1 MTYGF
6 NASDV
11 SNLTSLCGS
20 VHDIELD
27 RTYRLLIIYL
37 TISLCVVGS
46 ILVVLWMLCNRRMSS
61 NVNQLS
67 RVNVFILYLTIA
79 DILVILLAVLPQ
91 LIWEYADRDW
101 RAGDVMCRLVK
112 FLQRFSM
119 MASNYMVV
127 VIAVDRH
134 QAICAL
140 ELVFSAYVSA
150 LKIVM
155 HHCVIIIVCFCGI
168 VNSLLFLV
176 WKSRAYML

>member
-61 NVNQLS
+61 NFNHLS

-79 DILVILLAVLPQ
+79 DILVILFAVLPQ

-101 RAGDVMCRLVK
+101 RRGTSCAVWSSSCRA
-112 FLQRFSM
+112 FLWWPAITWLLSSQS
-119 MASNYMVV
+119 
-127 VIAVDRH
+127 IATKPFVH
-134 QAICAL
+134 
-140 ELVFSAYVSA
+140 
-150 LKIVM
+150 
-155 HHCVIIIVCFCGI
+155 
-168 VNSLLFLV
+168 
-176 WKSRAYML
+176 